1 MATAL
6 FGDAISAQEFL
17 ADLFGEQVP
26 IICHQDNTATIQ
38 VIRNGYSARL
48 RHLGKAH
55 KINVQGL
62 YDAFQEPGIMIQHCP
77 TEQQAA
83 DIFTKCLDVQKW
95 QHTLDMI
102 RIFDPK
108 LPKE

>member
-1 MATAL
+1 MDTLHDYATWAKL
-6 FGDAISAQEFL
+6 
-17 ADLFGEQVP
+17 
-26 IICHQDNTATIQ
+26 
-38 VIRNGYSARL
+38 IRSMFN
-48 RHLGKAH
+48 H

-62 YDAFQEPGIMIQHCP
+62 YDAFQEPGIMIQQCP

-83 DIFTKCLDVQKW
+83 DIFTKCLDVQKL